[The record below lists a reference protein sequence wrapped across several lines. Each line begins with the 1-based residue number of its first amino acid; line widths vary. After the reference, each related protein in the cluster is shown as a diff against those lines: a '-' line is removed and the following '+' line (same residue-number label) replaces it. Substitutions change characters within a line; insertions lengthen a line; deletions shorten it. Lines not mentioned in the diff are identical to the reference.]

1 MSFGGFP
8 HRETGSWG
16 GGGDDRTTVEHPH
29 RFAEAVEGSGG
40 GEVFSATHPMLH
52 EEGSPD
58 ADDGD
63 KNQGRGLHRST
74 VRRDAPS
81 RSDLG
86 RCVADEAGVTAG
98 IGPIE

>member
-1 MSFGGFP
+1 MPFGGLP
-8 HRETGSWG
+8 HGEAGPRG
-16 GGGDDRTTVEHPH
+16 GRGDHRTTVEHSH
-29 RFAEAVEGSGG
+29 RVAESVERPGG
-40 GEVFSATHPMLH
+40 GEVFSAAHPMLH

-74 VRRDAPS
+74 VWRQAPR

-86 RCVADEAGVTAG
+86 RCVADEAGVTVG
-98 IGPIE
+98 IRPIG